1 MIAKLHSLNSI
12 QLLILTKLNLL
23 MFTFEPIQNLY
34 RVQSNLFDCTII
46 AMFPIL
52 YFRYYI
58 SDTLLLLLLSLL
70 LLYYILLYY
79 HMLLLLLLLLGFNL
93 ILLLPI
99 SLYTISIISWLYC
112 MRSSSYSYRIVH

>member
-12 QLLILTKLNLL
+12 QLLILTQLNLL
-23 MFTFEPIQNLY
+23 MLTLKLIQNPY
-34 RVQSNLFDCTII
+34 RVYYSIVLLSPC
-46 AMFPIL
+46 
-52 YFRYYI
+52 FRYYI
-58 SDTLLLLLLSLL
+58 SDTLSLLLLSLL

-79 HMLLLLLLLLGFNL
+79 HMLLLLLLGFNL

-99 SLYTISIISWLYC
+99 LLLPISLYAISIISWLYC

>member
-23 MFTFEPIQNLY
+23 MFTLEPIQNLY
-34 RVQSNLFDCTII
+34 RVQIKFIRFVLLS
-46 AMFPIL
+46 L

-58 SDTLLLLLLSLL
+58 SDTLSLLLLSLL

-79 HMLLLLLLLLGFNL
+79 HMLLLLLLGFNL

>member
-1 MIAKLHSLNSI
+1 MIAKLYSLNSI

-23 MFTFEPIQNLY
+23 MLALKITQTYIEY
-34 RVQSNLFDCTII
+34 KSNLFDYTII
-46 AMFPIL
+46 AIFPIL

-58 SDTLLLLLLSLL
+58 SDTLSSLLLSLL

-79 HMLLLLLLLLGFNL
+79 HMLLLLLLGFNL

>member
-12 QLLILTKLNLL
+12 QLLILTQLNLL
-23 MFTFEPIQNLY
+23 MLTLKLIQNPY
-34 RVQSNLFDCTII
+34 RVQIKFIRLYCYRHI
-46 AMFPIL
+46 PIL

-58 SDTLLLLLLSLL
+58 SDTLSLLLLSLL

-79 HMLLLLLLLLGFNL
+79 HMLLLLLLGFNL

-99 SLYTISIISWLYC
+99 SLYTISIISCLYC